1 MNFSRDT
8 QTGEVGMDLLETIW
22 SQMVKLI
29 TTYFPIFILLT
40 VPFLAF
46 MLSVTYRK
54 VGYSNFKHLIL
65 SLHYTAFLETFIIL
79 IYILNLIVSPPM
91 WAMQWMLI
99 LGASVYLTLAI
110 REVYQT
116 KNWFKAAGQ
125 AVFTNFGYVVTL
137 LAVFFIIFIISV
149 VLVVVKM

>member
-46 MLSVTYRK
+46 MLSVTHRK
-54 VGYSNFKHLIL
+54 VGYLNFKHLIL

-79 IYILNLIVSPPM
+79 IYILNLIVSPSFSAYVGN
-91 WAMQWMLI
+91 AMDADSWC
-99 LGASVYLTLAI
+99 
-110 REVYQT
+110 
-116 KNWFKAAGQ
+116 KC
-125 AVFTNFGYVVTL
+125 
-137 LAVFFIIFIISV
+137 ISHIGNT
-149 VLVVVKM
+149 